1 MIYSPRMIQA
11 RTKIRKMEQ
20 TGQDTRSLNKILF
33 NARRLGL
40 SVCFISGSLLSF
52 IFGILLIMN
61 RVVRVL
67 KKRSHFNYA
76 GHPYQF
82 FSILPPFATVFK
94 VLRTLRYTRL
104 YCTTSETLWPTGRI
118 DEHRRPATI

>member
-52 IFGILLIMN
+52 IFGILLIMI
-61 RVVRVL
+61 V
-67 KKRSHFNYA
+67 SYD
-76 GHPYQF
+76 
-82 FSILPPFATVFK
+82 
-94 VLRTLRYTRL
+94 
-104 YCTTSETLWPTGRI
+104 C
-118 DEHRRPATI
+118 

>member
-20 TGQDTRSLNKILF
+20 TGQDTRSLDKILF

-40 SVCFISGSLLSF
+40 SVSFISGSLISF

-61 RVVRVL
+61 HAVRL
-67 KKRSHFNYA
+67 LMKRSYFNYA
-76 GHPYQF
+76 DHP
-82 FSILPPFATVFK
+82 
-94 VLRTLRYTRL
+94 
-104 YCTTSETLWPTGRI
+104 
-118 DEHRRPATI
+118 

>member
-40 SVCFISGSLLSF
+40 SVSFISGSLLSF

-61 RVVRVL
+61 HVVRL
-67 KKRSHFNYA
+67 LMKRSHLNYA
-76 GHPYQF
+76 DHP
-82 FSILPPFATVFK
+82 
-94 VLRTLRYTRL
+94 
-104 YCTTSETLWPTGRI
+104 
-118 DEHRRPATI
+118 